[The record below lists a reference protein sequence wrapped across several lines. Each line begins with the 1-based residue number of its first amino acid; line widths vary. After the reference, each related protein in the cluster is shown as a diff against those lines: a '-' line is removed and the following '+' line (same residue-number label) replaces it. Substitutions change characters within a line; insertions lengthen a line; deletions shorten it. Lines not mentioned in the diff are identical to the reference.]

1 MFNLNSVIDSSVI
14 RELIMSFVDGIP
26 KVLMAIVILII
37 GSIISKII
45 RNMIKKVLV
54 KINIDKIGEK
64 LNEIEFVEKS
74 NIKIKFSTVISKIVY
89 YILMLLFFTIA
100 AEILAMPAVSNLVS
114 DMIKLVPNLI
124 VAGIILVI
132 GTIFADMLKTVA
144 QTTLDSLGIPSARLL
159 ASLLFYF
166 LLINIVLTALTQAQ
180 IKTEFLS
187 QNISLVIGGIILAFA
202 IGYGLASVGSMSN
215 FLASYYSRGKFDVG
229 DTITVEDVTGKIVEI
244 DKSSLILIAENGN
257 KVILPLSQV
266 TKSKIEIHN

>member
-1 MFNLNSVIDSSVI
+1 MFNLNSIIDSSVI

>member
-1 MFNLNSVIDSSVI
+1 MFNLNSIIDSSVI
-14 RELIMSFVDGIP
+14 RELLMSFANGIP
-26 KVLMAIVILII
+26 KVLMAIVVLII
-37 GSIISKII
+37 GSIIAKII
-45 RNMIKKVLV
+45 RNMIKKVLI

-64 LNEIEFVEKS
+64 LNEIEIVEKS

-89 YILMLLFFTIA
+89 FILMLLFFTISA
-100 AEILAMPAVSNLVS
+100 DILAMPAVTDLVS

-132 GTIFADMLKTVA
+132 GVIFADMLKSIA
-144 QTTLDSLGIPSARLL
+144 QTTLESLGIPSARLL
-159 ASLLFYF
+159 ASFLFYF

-187 QNISLVIGGIILAFA
+187 QNISLVIGGVILAFA

-229 DTITVEDVTGKIVEI
+229 DTITIEDVTGKIVEI
-244 DKSSLILIAENGN
+244 DKSSLILIADNGN

>member
-1 MFNLNSVIDSSVI
+1 
-14 RELIMSFVDGIP
+14 MSFVDGIP